1 MAAPESR
8 WKRVATIAAVLSVA
22 VVGVGGVLHLPFARG
37 LLRRAGGCPIG
48 IEASPQQ
55 FDKAHQAALASQ
67 RGSTMAPARPALGF
81 TLEQTTRAEVQAWAD
96 RGKVSC
102 TTGRQKILSCESIAP
117 SLLGVSEVE
126 GPVTTM
132 SFAFDARDRL
142 VDISAIRM
150 QMSPA
155 AALAASNQIAGDLA
169 KQLGA
174 THTQSAPFD
183 ANQMSK
189 KGIASLASITYRF
202 RDFAV
207 DVVFMQFE
215 HDGLVLREHYA
226 SIADGS

>member
-1 MAAPESR
+1 
-8 WKRVATIAAVLSVA
+8 
-22 VVGVGGVLHLPFARG
+22 
-37 LLRRAGGCPIG
+37 
-48 IEASPQQ
+48 
-55 FDKAHQAALASQ
+55 
-67 RGSTMAPARPALGF
+67 
-81 TLEQTTRAEVQAWAD
+81 
-96 RGKVSC
+96 
-102 TTGRQKILSCESIAP
+102 
-117 SLLGVSEVE
+117 
-126 GPVTTM
+126 M